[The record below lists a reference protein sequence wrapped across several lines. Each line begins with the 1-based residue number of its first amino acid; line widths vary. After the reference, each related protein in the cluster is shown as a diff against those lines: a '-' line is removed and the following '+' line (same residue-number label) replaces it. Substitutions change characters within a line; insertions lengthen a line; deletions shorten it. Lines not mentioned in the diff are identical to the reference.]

1 MMKRNF
7 LLPVAAFC
15 LFLTSAPSSLTAQT
29 DTPAKEEHT
38 ERPQPQLSP
47 EEIEERERILKETEA
62 AKKADAKRREREVT
76 DKYLGV
82 VYTPEKKC
90 QLESGKV
97 RLVLKKNT
105 GSFNIY
111 AIDSKKKAIPV
122 FASNDGFRST
132 YFSVLIGKREYRLNQ
147 ASRVTAQVR
156 QRDEGAQLAYRLE
169 KDLQIVLDFSIHAS
183 VAGAEDDIVKITVYT
198 TNLTKN
204 RQVLALKAVF
214 DTVLGEN
221 LLYHFVTS
229 MGQKI
234 TSERQIIAFDKEKY
248 FISTNSKT
256 SAQFLLT
263 GKSIPTPQT
272 VSFANRDIIEHSLWT
287 PVIREERGFSTAL
300 TYNNSAM
307 CVNWPYYSVEPGET
321 TSFTFYI
328 CLATDGDTPKG
339 SDFLASLVD
348 DPRTVETF
356 AANEIVV
363 HKPEVDFVVAP
374 ITENQL
380 DPEYI
385 QNLID
390 RINALNSDPKVV
402 DRTEVRQLNAELD
415 AILERLRR
423 MKQ

>member
-1 MMKRNF
+1 MIRRRF
-7 LLPVAAFC
+7 SLPLAVLC
-15 LFLTSAPSSLTAQT
+15 LFLTAGSSLLVAQT
-29 DTPAKEEHT
+29 DAPVTEETT
-38 ERPQPQLSP
+38 ERPQPKLSP
-47 EEIEERERILKETEA
+47 EEIEEREEIRRELEA
-62 AKKADAKRREREVT
+62 AKKADEKRREREVT

-82 VYTPEKKC
+82 VYTPEKSC
-90 QLESGKV
+90 TLESGKV
-97 RLVLKKNT
+97 RVVLKKKT

-111 AIDSKKKAIPV
+111 AIDSKKKAIPI

-132 YFSVLIGKREYRLNQ
+132 YFSLLIGKREYRLNQ
-147 ASRVTAQVR
+147 ASRISAQVR

-183 VAGAEDDIVKITVYT
+183 IAGAEDDIVKVTVYT

-229 MGQKI
+229 AGQKI
-234 TSERQIIAFDKEKY
+234 TSERQIISFEKEKY
-248 FISTNSKT
+248 VISTNSKT

-272 VSFANRDIIEHSLWT
+272 ISFANRDVIEHSLWT

-307 CVNWPYYSVEPGET
+307 CVNWPYYAVEPGET
-321 TSFTFYI
+321 TSFNFYI

-339 SDFLASLVD
+339 TEFLDSLVD
-348 DPRTVETF
+348 DARTVETF
-356 AANEIVV
+356 SANEIIV